1 MKKQT
6 VTLEGVPAVLYG
18 ERSRRAYLYLHG
30 KNGCKEEAERFAA
43 AACEAGWQ
51 VLAIDLPEHGA
62 RKNSPEQ
69 LLPWV
74 VVPELQAVYAR
85 MKPVWAHIRLYGVS
99 IGAWFA
105 MLALEEKPIRNA
117 LFVSPVVDM
126 EALIVGMMQ
135 GAGVTEAQLQEAGEI
150 PTGFGE
156 TLSWPYLCWVREH
169 PLHWRHTRTQV
180 LYGGADN
187 VTSWDTIERFRQQS
201 GAHLTI
207 LADGEHWFHTET
219 QLAVL
224 QEWEKAHL

>member
-1 MKKQT
+1 M
-6 VTLEGVPAVLYG
+6 
-18 ERSRRAYLYLHG
+18 
-30 KNGCKEEAERFAA
+30 
-43 AACEAGWQ
+43 
-51 VLAIDLPEHGA
+51 LAIDLPEHGA

-85 MKPVWAHIRLYGVS
+85 MKPVWVHIRLYGVS
-99 IGAWFA
+99 IGAWLA
-105 MLALEEKPIRNA
+105 MQALQADAPEKT
-117 LFVSPVVDM
+117 LLVSPVVDM
-126 EALIVGMMQ
+126 EALITNMMQ
-135 GAGVTEAQLQEAGEI
+135 YAHVTEEQLRQAGEI
-150 PTGFGE
+150 PTDLGE